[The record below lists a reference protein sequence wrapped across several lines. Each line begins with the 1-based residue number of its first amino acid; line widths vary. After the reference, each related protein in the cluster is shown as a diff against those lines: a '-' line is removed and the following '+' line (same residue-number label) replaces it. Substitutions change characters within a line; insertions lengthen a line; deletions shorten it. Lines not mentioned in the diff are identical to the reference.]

1 MQKQQLDFFHTPDRD
16 AEIRTA
22 ASRSGSGTALHS
34 GAPLAFRMRPQR
46 LEEVAGQLHLLSR
59 GKLLERAIRT
69 DTLSSAVF
77 YGPPGCGKT
86 TVAEVI
92 AGETNR
98 QFCRLSAVISRVND
112 VREVVSLS
120 RSLQASGAPGAVLF
134 LDEIHRFNKAQQD
147 VLLPHVE
154 NGTIVLIGATT
165 ENPYFALNTALIS
178 RSRIFAFH
186 RLEEADILEVLRRAL
201 ADEAR
206 GLAHYTAT
214 ISEDALKYISAA
226 CNGDARV
233 ALNALETSVLSAVQ
247 KAGAEEISITVD
259 TADVIAS
266 LDQTHL
272 VYDRGGDMHYDIIS
286 AFIKSMRGSDPDA
299 ALYWLSAML
308 ESGEDP
314 RFIARRLV
322 IFASE
327 DIGCADPH
335 ALPLAMAAF
344 HAVEKIGLPEAQI
357 NVGHVTTY
365 LASAPKSNASYAALN
380 AAQKEVKGTRTFE
393 VPAHLKDSHYGGAK
407 ELGHGKGYK
416 YSHDYEGHF
425 VPQEYMPERREYYIP
440 SDQGAEK
447 EIGERIAEWRK
458 KRDAASRASGSA

>member
-1 MQKQQLDFFHTPDRD
+1 MQKEQLDFFHSSEKEASLQSAP
-16 AEIRTA
+16 
-22 ASRSGSGTALHS
+22 SRSGTAHS
-34 GAPLAFRMRPQR
+34 DAPLAFRMRPR
-46 LEEVAGQLHLLSR
+46 SLEEVAGQSHLLSE
-59 GKLLERAIRT
+59 GKLLARAIRT
-69 DTLSSAVF
+69 DTLSSAIF

-92 AGETNR
+92 AKETDR
-98 QFCRLSAVISRVND
+98 QFCRLSAVTSRVND
-112 VREVVSLS
+112 VRDVVSLS
-120 RSLQASGAPGAVLF
+120 RSLQASGAQGAVMF

-178 RSRIFAFH
+178 RSRIFAFQ
-186 RLEEADILEVLRRAL
+186 RLEENDILEILVRAL
-201 ADEAR
+201 KDAECGLGKYSAR
-206 GLAHYTAT
+206 VPD
-214 ISEDALKYISAA
+214 DACAYIAA
-226 CNGDARV
+226 ASNGDARV
-233 ALNALETSVLSAVQ
+233 ALNALETAVLSAAQ
-247 KAGAEEISITVD
+247 KAGEDAKEIIVTKD
-259 TADVIAS
+259 DVTAS
-266 LDQTHL
+266 LEQTHL
-272 VYDRGGDMHYDIIS
+272 VYDRSGDMHYDIIS

-299 ALYWLSAML
+299 ALYWLAAML

-335 ALPLAMAAF
+335 ALPLAMSGF

-357 NVGHVTTY
+357 NLGHVTTY

-380 AAQKEVKGTRTFE
+380 AAQQDVKGTRTFE
-393 VPAHLKDSHYGGAK
+393 VPDHLKDSHYSGAK
-407 ELGHGKGYK
+407 NLGHGDGYK
-416 YSHDYEGHF
+416 YSHNYEGHF
-425 VPQEYMPERREYYIP
+425 VPQEYMPEPREYYTP

-447 EIGERIAEWRK
+447 AIGDRIAQWRE
-458 KRDAASRASGSA
+458 KRDAARRASNSA